1 MKQLRKYINK
11 YFFKF
16 LTLSCVLFVIYQ
28 NQEHHAEQ
36 MEAIEPLKRQIDSV
50 VNHINFIDSSHFD
63 WCGFEPNGKYTAYK

>member
-16 LTLSCVLFVIYQ
+16 LTLSAVIFLIYQ
-28 NQEHHAEQ
+28 GQVYHAEQ
-36 MEAIEPLKRQIDSV
+36 MKAIEPLKQKVDSM
-50 VNHINFIDSSHFD
+50 VNHINFIDSSHFN

>member
-16 LTLSCVLFVIYQ
+16 LTLGSVIFLIYQ
-28 NQEHHAEQ
+28 GQVNHAEQ
-36 MEAIEPLKRQIDSV
+36 MEVIEPLRQQIDSICEH
-50 VNHINFIDSSHFD
+50 VNFVDSSHFD